1 MSVLRARFID
11 DEQHPCHDQ
20 ESADALDA
28 VETVTYVAARRFKK
42 DERRLSRIRQEL
54 EDGAQEGARRD
65 AGRAGGE
72 AAGLRRQGEAARE
85 ARRGEAGHDR
95 GRKAPH
101 LRGAPR
107 RRGRTSHHQPGIY
120 DDAMRLAVRRF
131 QQKHMIYEAN
141 FLRRKT
147 VEALSRSLLDNDY
160 DALVR
165 ALRERVVSA
174 AGILEDGVGLQG
186 AQPGRRVHQGGAR
199 PARPDRRRRRAG
211 LLQAPRARTSSRRC
225 GWRSSCRRGPTT
237 TRPTWTSRS
246 SSIAATS
253 GTTCRS
259 TTRGTTSRRRA
270 RSTRR

>member
-1 MSVLRARFID
+1 MLRARFLD

-28 VETVTYVAARRFKK
+28 VETVTYVAPADIKK
-42 DERRLSRIRQEL
+42 DEQPPGAHPRGAGG
-54 EDGAQEGARRD
+54 GAQEGARWRRSTSWRRSSRRSPPRSKLLEK
-65 AGRAGGE
+65 RAAEKPAMAAVEKRLTCEGLLGAE
-72 AAGLRRQGEAARE
+72 AS
-85 ARRGEAGHDR
+85 
-95 GRKAPH
+95 
-101 LRGAPR
+101 
-107 RRGRTSHHQPGIY
+107 TTHHQTGVY

-147 VEALSRSLLDNDY
+147 VEALARPLLDNDY

-174 AGILEDGVGLQG
+174 AGDRRGRLDVRRCATWSTSTPRWRSTQLGL
-186 AQPGRRVHQGGAR
+186 
-199 PARPDRRRRRAG
+199 DRRRRARWPSSSATGTDEFKTLRAAVK
-211 LLQAPRARTSSRRC
+211 LPPRPDYYA
-225 GWRSSCRRGPTT
+225 
-237 TRPTWTSRS
+237 PTWISRS